1 MHFHDCFK
9 QGYNGFVFLDNT
21 PAIKGEK
28 GTPPPNKNSLRGF
41 QVVDAAKSELEH
53 VCPSMV
59 SCTDTLT
66 VAAREGVVTVSRPSW
81 DLLLG
86 RRDSLAPN
94 ASATIELPSPDSP
107 IATKGFTEA
116 KMMALFDAHTIWGS
130 SCRFFRNRIYN
141 DDNMD
146 REYVTRLQTACYDY
160 MLTVF

>member
-1 MHFHDCFK
+1 
-9 QGYNGFVFLDNT
+9 
-21 PAIKGEK
+21 
-28 GTPPPNKNSLRGF
+28 
-41 QVVDAAKSELEH
+41 
-53 VCPSMV
+53 MV

-66 VAAREGVVTVSRPSW
+66 VAAREGVVAVSRPSW

-116 KMMALFDAHTIWGS
+116 KMMALFGAHTIWGS

-141 DDNMD
+141 DNNMD